1 MKETSYGVVPF
12 QQFDGEWRVFLVQHR
27 QGHWSLP
34 KGHLEGGESGL
45 ETATR
50 ELKEET
56 GLDVDQFLSY
66 QSIDEHYQFKR
77 GPVLVE
83 KMVGYYPAKVIGEV
97 VIQVAEL
104 KTGSWFSVE
113 EALEKLTFP
122 EARRILQESVGFL
135 PQ

>member
-34 KGHLEGGESGL
+34 KGHIEPGESGL

-56 GLDVDQFLSY
+56 GLDVERFLSFV
-66 QSIDEHYQFKR
+66 SIDEQYQFKR
-77 GPVLVE
+77 GPVVVE
-83 KMVGYYPAKVIGEV
+83 KRVGYYPGLVHGKVT
-97 VIQVAEL
+97 IQVAEL
-104 KTGSWFSVE
+104 KTGRWFSVE
-113 EALEKLTFP
+113 EAGKTLTFP
-122 EARRILQESVGFL
+122 EARRILQEAAGFL
-135 PQ
+135 